1 MKRLPPW
8 TVWHDT
14 FRPIG
19 KTMIAVF
26 QLVLPPTAL
35 NSGEIFLQWIL
46 PLHLGMCKVSETT
59 EKTCQKECF
68 NQFHCTKLLFLS
80 QISNKIII
88 FARKK

>member
-1 MKRLPPW
+1 
-8 TVWHDT
+8 
-14 FRPIG
+14 
-19 KTMIAVF
+19 
-26 QLVLPPTAL
+26 
-35 NSGEIFLQWIL
+35 
-46 PLHLGMCKVSETT
+46 LHLGMCKVSETT